1 MTLYISLDHLGL
13 ISVIV
18 LYMYNHNFQSQNILN
33 NLDIYVGL
41 HIKSISFMANCLEF
55 HNWGGL

>member
-18 LYMYNHNFQSQNILN
+18 LYMYNHNHNNFQLLNILN
-33 NLDIYVGL
+33 NLDIIIRRPT
-41 HIKSISFMANCLEF
+41 H
-55 HNWGGL
+55 